1 MNSFKDLCN
10 INNINKYKERKII
23 KRGVCRYEECK
34 KEAKYNIK
42 SQNIGAFCNTHK
54 KENMID
60 ITRNL
65 CIDKDCYVRANYN
78 YINETK
84 GIYCDIHKK
93 DNMFNVINKTCKKEN
108 CKIRP
113 SYNYENE
120 KCGLYCKNH
129 KLKDM
134 IDVNNFSKQ
143 CIEINC
149 SKRANCNYFH
159 ETKALYCADHK
170 LDNMQDIM
178 SKRCKEYNCNK
189 FPSFNF
195 INNPGSIYCKDHKK
209 NTMVDTTHKKCIFK
223 NCDLNPSFNY
233 KNEKIS
239 LYCKLHKLDNMIDI
253 VHKRCKTELC
263 DIQIRNKFKG
273 YCLRCFIYNFPNDKL
288 VRDYGTREAKVS
300 EFIKETYP
308 DLNIT
313 YNKIINEGC
322 SNHRPDIFIDCLTH
336 SVIVEVDENQHKA
349 QTYNPECELRRLNDI
364 YTSLADRPII
374 FIRINPDSYTNSKN
388 KLIKSCFEY
397 TEDRGLPKANK
408 TLQTRL
414 KKLKEVIDENLTK
427 VPSENI
433 NIIKLYYDGF

>member
-1 MNSFKDLCN
+1 MNNFKDLCN
-10 INNINKYKERKII
+10 INNINKYKERKIT
-23 KRGVCRYEECK
+23 KRGVCRYKECK

-42 SQNIGAFCNTHK
+42 LQTICAFCNTHK

-65 CIDKDCYVRANYN
+65 CINKNCYTRANYN

-84 GIYCDIHKK
+84 GIYCDNHKK
-93 DNMFNVINKTCKKEN
+93 ENMVDIINKTCKKEN

-120 KCGLYCKNH
+120 KCGLYCFEH
-129 KLKDM
+129 KLTDM

-143 CIEINC
+143 CIEISC
-149 SKRANCNYFH
+149 TKRATSNYLN
-159 ETKALYCADHK
+159 ENKALYCSEHK
-170 LDNMQDIM
+170 LDNMLDII
-178 SKRCKEYNCNK
+178 SKKCKEPNCNK
-189 FPSFNF
+189 FPSFNY
-195 INNPGSIYCKDHKK
+195 IDQARAIYCKDHKK
-209 NTMVDTTHKKCIFK
+209 ENMVDTTHKKC
-223 NCDLNPSFNY
+223 
-233 KNEKIS
+233 
-239 LYCKLHKLDNMIDI
+239 
-253 VHKRCKTELC
+253 KTELC
-263 DIQIRNKFKG
+263 DIQATKKHLKG

-414 KKLKEVIDENLTK
+414 KKLKEVIDENVTK

-433 NIIKLYYDGF
+433 TTIKLYYDGF